1 MKNNIKNTCLLLII
15 LSFTLLLGCSL
26 TNNIDKNRNSE
37 QLSTTTCSE
46 TTEINNDISP
56 SIPEYNGYDF
66 IELNNN
72 IPEFTTEE
80 KSCTEAFEIYSNLD
94 SLGRCGAA
102 FANVCKELMP
112 TEERGDIGD
121 VKPSGWHTIQYPE
134 VIEDLY
140 LYNRCHLIAFSL
152 CGENSNVYNLITGTG
167 YMNQEIMPIFELKVL
182 DYVSSTDN
190 HVLYRVT
197 PIFEG
202 DNLVATGVKMEAWS
216 VEDNGKTICFNVFCY
231 NIQPGINID
240 YSTGN
245 SYLLEEVTNESANSE
260 EEQEEN
266 YVLNTNTKK
275 IHLPSC
281 KSIDDMAEH
290 NKQSVISSIGALQ
303 EQGYQPCKRCLGD
316 K

>member
-1 MKNNIKNTCLLLII
+1 MNFKCTCILLLNSII
-15 LSFTLLLGCSL
+15 LTGCSL
-26 TNNIDKNRNSE
+26 SSVNNNTSVTIIE
-37 QLSTTTCSE
+37 TTIIEPTIETTTNYH
-46 TTEINNDISP
+46 TYGISQ
-56 SIPEYNGYDF
+56 SIPKYSGDDF

-72 IPEFTTEE
+72 IPEFNE
-80 KSCTEAFEIYSNLD
+80 KEKTCTDAFERYSNLD

-121 VKPSGWHTIQYPE
+121 VKPSGWHTIKYPE

-152 CGENSNVYNLITGTG
+152 CGENSNVNNLITGTR
-167 YMNQEIMPIFELKVL
+167 YMNQKIMPIFELKVL
-182 DYVSSTDN
+182 DYISSTNN

-197 PIFEG
+197 PFFEG

-216 VEDNGKTICFNVFCY
+216 VEDNGKSICFNVFCY

-240 YSTGN
+240 YSTGD
-245 SYLLEEVTNESANSE
+245 SYLLEEVTNESSNSE

-266 YVLNTNTKK
+266 YILNTNTKK
-275 IHLPSC
+275 IHLPTC

-290 NKQSVISSIGALQ
+290 NKQSVRSSIGALQ